1 MPDQDTR
8 PATQEADQASAFG
21 DFRSGVGDRLRFLMA
36 HQGRSLERLAAASG
50 LGEASIGKLADGEI
64 APSLNV
70 LWKIA
75 NALGVPVGSLIST
88 RRRRGTFVL
97 RNENKTVIS
106 SNDGHFTTR
115 PLFPHDCKRL
125 VEFYE
130 LNVAPGHVEHCEAH
144 APGTLES
151 LVVVR
156 GSVEVTSGKE
166 QAQKLGEGD
175 AIVFEADVPHTYR
188 NLGSA
193 AALLYLVIS
202 YVNVADA

>member
-1 MPDQDTR
+1 MG
-8 PATQEADQASAFG
+8 E
-21 DFRSGVGDRLRFLMA
+21 RLRELMA
-36 HQGRSLERLAAASG
+36 RQGRSLERLAAASG

-64 APSLNV
+64 VPSLNI

-75 NALGVPVGSLIST
+75 NALGVPVGSLISG

-97 RNENKTVIS
+97 RNSDKSVIS
-106 SNDGHFTTR
+106 SSGGHFTTR

-166 QAQKLGEGD
+166 PAHRLGEGD
-175 AIVFEADVPHTYR
+175 AIVFEADVPHAYR
-188 NLGSA
+188 NLGQV
-193 AALLYLVIS
+193 AALLYLVMS